1 MALTTEDIWRAADDL
16 DNEGIKPTLAAVRK
30 QLGNRGSYTTIQ
42 EAMQEWKSR
51 QTPDA
56 PPPEAPP
63 EAVSE
68 AAAQA
73 GATIWRL
80 ALDAALKRLEGER
93 QQLAAEREALEARTT
108 EATEV
113 ADALSKE
120 NEDLRKELADLRRQT
135 EAAAARH
142 ASEVESLRQDAATAC
157 ERAANLEGQVSALKE
172 QFEALTNASSDQKPE
187 VKTPAPGK
195 TARKPA
201 PATRQ

>member
-1 MALTTEDIWRAADDL
+1 MALAKEDIWQAADEL
-16 DNEGIKPTLAAVRK
+16 DDEGINPTLQAVRK
-30 QLGNRGSYTTIQ
+30 KLGRGSYTTIQ
-42 EAMQEWKSR
+42 EAMKEWKDR
-51 QTPDA
+51 QTPNA

-63 EAVSE
+63 EDVSE

-73 GATIWRL
+73 GATIWWL

-142 ASEVESLRQDAATAC
+142 IHRSAHQTGPGNPHLLPAKRPQGLVEQLYRRSRLDRLQLWREAP
-157 ERAANLEGQVSALKE
+157 LVPVS
-172 QFEALTNASSDQKPE
+172 
-187 VKTPAPGK
+187 
-195 TARKPA
+195 RK
-201 PATRQ
+201 R

>member
-1 MALTTEDIWRAADDL
+1 MALAKEDIWQAADEL
-16 DNEGIKPTLAAVRK
+16 DDEGINPTLQAVRK
-30 QLGNRGSYTTIQ
+30 KLGRGSYTTIQ
-42 EAMQEWKSR
+42 EAMKEWKDR
-51 QTPDA
+51 QTPNA

-73 GATIWRL
+73 GATIWWL

-142 ASEVESLRQDAATAC
+142 TGEVADLRKEATTAR

-172 QFEALTNASSDQKPE
+172 QFEALTGAKSE
-187 VKTPAPGK
+187 VEKS
-195 TARKPA
+195 A